1 MGEADG
7 TNERVQAQV
16 NTLPSLSEIFTI
28 ADLQEYDLE
37 VSMWLYHNN
46 EGKTQSCS
54 ATLKPASL
62 RRGCL
67 IPTVK
72 IPLATEVLKT

>member
-7 TNERVQAQV
+7 TNERDQAHV
-16 NTLPSLSEIFTI
+16 RTLPCLTEIFTI

-37 VSMWLYHNN
+37 VLMWLYHNN
-46 EGKTQSCS
+46 EGRAQSCS
-54 ATLKPASL
+54 AILKPASL

-67 IPTVK
+67 IPTAK